1 MTTAFPTTGGNL
13 GVLPLTWRFGTKAE
27 TLESL
32 APVLCHGRVL
42 PLRYFTVSR
51 WHSAPDEVLDELLA
65 LPWGDGPLIVRSS
78 TLHED
83 DPESQQAGRYAS
95 VAGVIGRRR
104 LADAIA
110 EVIDSYAKAG
120 GDDDLSRHQILVQ
133 PLVAPVRLSGV
144 MFTCDP
150 NTGAPYV
157 VINYE
162 ESGDSA
168 AVTSGSDVPMR
179 TYYGWKHREPATGDP
194 RLRRLLLLAK
204 ELETLTGD
212 ECLDVEF
219 AFDGQGVLFLL
230 QVRRLPVEA
239 LPPGEVRAQQQL
251 LRSSVHKVATAVP
264 HPTLL
269 GRRAVYGIMP
279 DWNPAEIIGVR
290 PRPLALSL
298 YRRLVTDQVWAEQ
311 RHRYGYRDVRGCP
324 LMIDFQGLPYIDV
337 RASFNSLV
345 PKDLEEPL
353 ADRLVDFYL
362 DRLVANP
369 ALHDKVE
376 FDIVHSCYTFTTPDQ
391 VAGRLGAAF
400 DEDDR
405 HRLVDALRTL
415 TNALLDPD
423 HSGRRQDREALE
435 TLEQRWDT
443 VKQAGIDPLSEA
455 RWLLDDCARLGT
467 PAFAGFARLGFIAV
481 ELLRSLVTTGILE
494 PRDVDRLMAGLDTVT
509 HRMAR
514 DQAELSP
521 AEFLRLYGH
530 LRPGTYDI
538 RSPRYDEAADLYF
551 DWDHVRRTPGP
562 AAIGPFEPTTD
573 QLRALDKAA
582 AAHGLEAGARELLD
596 FITTSIAARE
606 NSKFVFTRHLSE
618 VLSSIQQLGR
628 KAGLDVDDCSY
639 LDVKALEELYQGAG
653 LAEDVLA
660 ASAGEGRDGYR
671 LTRQLVMP
679 PLITEP
685 DDVLSFHYPPSEPNY
700 ITHHA
705 VTGPIESAEQS
716 GSLDGK
722 ILLLPSGDPGFDWIF
737 SHRIAG
743 FVTKFGGANSHMA
756 IRAHQFDIPAVI
768 GVGEGLYQR
777 LEHATVVKIDC
788 ANRRTDVLR

>member
-1 MTTAFPTTGGNL
+1 MTAALPATERDV
-13 GVLPLTWRFGTKAE
+13 GVLPPTWQFGTKAE

-32 APVLCHGRVL
+32 APLLCHGRVL
-42 PLRYFTVSR
+42 PMRYVTVSR
-51 WHSAPDEVLDELLA
+51 WRAAPEDVLDDVQG
-65 LPWGDGPLIVRSS
+65 LPWGGGSLIVRSS

-95 VAGVIGRRR
+95 VADVSGRQS
-104 LADAIA
+104 LAAAIS
-110 EVIDSYAKAG
+110 EVIDSYAEDG
-120 GDDDLSRHQILVQ
+120 SNDDLAHHQVLVQ
-133 PLVAPVRLSGV
+133 PMVTPVTLSGV

-150 NTGAPYV
+150 NTGAPYI

-179 TYYGWKHREPATGDP
+179 TFYCWKYGEAASGDP

-204 ELETLTGD
+204 ELETLTGE

-219 AFDGQGVLFLL
+219 AFDGQGTLCLL
-230 QVRRLPVEA
+230 QVRRLPVQSLA
-239 LPPGEVRAQQQL
+239 SREVQAQQRL

-269 GRRAVYGIMP
+269 GRRAVFGIMP

-298 YRRLVTDQVWAEQ
+298 YRRLVTDRVWAEQ

-345 PKDLEEPL
+345 PADLEDAL
-353 ADRLVDFYL
+353 AARLVDFYL

-376 FDIVHSCYTFTTPDQ
+376 FDILHSCYTLTTPDQ
-391 VAGRLGAAF
+391 VPQRLGGGF
-400 DEDDR
+400 SRDEQ
-405 HRLVDALRTL
+405 HRLIDSLRGL
-415 TNALLDPD
+415 TNALLDPA
-423 HSGRRQDREALE
+423 HPARRQDHEAMAALE
-435 TLEQRWDT
+435 RRWDT
-443 VKQAGIDPLSEA
+443 VKQAGIEPVAEA

-481 ELLRSLVTTGILE
+481 ELLRSLVTTEVLE
-494 PRDVDRLMAGLDTVT
+494 PRDADRLMAGLDTVT

-514 DQAELSP
+514 DLVELVP
-521 AEFLRLYGH
+521 GQFLRKYGH

-538 RSPRYDEAADLYF
+538 RSPRYDEATDLYF
-551 DWDHVRRTPGP
+551 DWERLRQMP
-562 AAIGPFEPTTD
+562 APVPVAPFEPTAR
-573 QLRALDKAA
+573 QLNALDRVARE
-582 AAHGLEAGARELLD
+582 HGLEVGARELLE
-596 FITTSIAARE
+596 FITSSIAARE

-618 VLSSIQQLGR
+618 VLSSIQQLGQ
-628 KAGLDVDDCSY
+628 KAGLDVAACSY
-639 LDVKALEELYQGAG
+639 LDVRALEELYQGARSPHT
-653 LAEDVLA
+653 VLA
-660 ASAGEGRDGYR
+660 DSARHGREEYR
-671 LTRQLVMP
+671 LARQLVMP
-679 PLITEP
+679 PLITGP
-685 DDVLSFHYPPSEPNY
+685 DDVLSFHYPQSEPNY
-700 ITHHA
+700 ITRQS
-705 VTGPIESAEQS
+705 VTGPIEQVRRF

-756 IRAHQFDIPAVI
+756 IRAHQLGIPAII

-777 LEHATVVKIDC
+777 LERAAIVRIDC